1 MILKLKYY
9 LAKIQVNRNKKIS
22 IKIALNLLC
31 LLRGG
36 EKKQAEQTDEIP
48 CHWIWFLI
56 NIVRRASSNYG
67 YGNPKQR
74 WRYANVFQL
83 QSSNRIG
90 PCLFIQILS

>member
-1 MILKLKYY
+1 MD
-9 LAKIQVNRNKKIS
+9 VNS
-22 IKIALNLLC
+22 LC

-67 YGNPKQR
+67 YGNPKQSLK
-74 WRYANVFQL
+74 YAYIFKHRGAVECYQ
-83 QSSNRIG
+83 
-90 PCLFIQILS
+90 QIFSGHFKA